1 MTPLKIGFL
10 TPYSGIY
17 PEMSHHVVYGLL
29 MPFVKYN
36 SQGKQLFRI
45 EPEYIKQGGTTAIKE
60 AVQKLIFFDGVDI
73 ISGFVSY
80 MNIPEILPIIEQQN
94 KAALFFDSGE
104 YIPHT
109 PQLSPNIFYNSF
121 QLWQAEFALGHWAHK
136 EFGGKGTIAMGIYD
150 SGYHLHSAFREGTI
164 QAGADAVDFAVLG
177 QPNSGGAAPPFETY
191 VKDFITKMEANTPD
205 YIHAIFCGDEASKF
219 MAHYHASSL
228 RGKVPLLLSSHMA
241 SDEIIDPIIHLD
253 QDVYAA
259 SIWNNQLQNKTN
271 QNFVK
276 TYQTSMGKKPNMFN
290 LLGYEV
296 GLILREMTNSLEK
309 RDWEAVR
316 NTLQKKSI
324 RGPRG
329 SVNFYP
335 KSGFDLPQV
344 VIEKLRI
351 RNSKNTRMI
360 IAQGTGLKYDNQVFD
375 EIHQA
380 HPSGWQN
387 PYFCV

>member
-29 MPFVKYN
+29 MPFIEY
-36 SQGKQLFRI
+36 SQRGKQLFHI
-45 EPEYIKQGGTTAIKE
+45 EPEYVKLGGTAAVKD

-73 ISGFVSY
+73 VSGFPSY
-80 MNIPEILPIIEQQN
+80 VNIPDILPLIEKQ
-94 KAALFFDSGE
+94 KKMAFFFDSGE

-121 QLWQAEFALGHWAHK
+121 QLWQTEYALGQWAHQ
-136 EFGGKGTIAMGIYD
+136 EFGGKGIIAMGIYD
-150 SGYHLHSAFREGTI
+150 SGYHLHSAFQQGAA
-164 QAGADAVDFAVLG
+164 QAGAEAVDIAVLG
-177 QPNSGGAAPPFETY
+177 QPNQGGDVPNIDSYIKE
-191 VKDFITKMEANTPD
+191 FIKKAEASKPD
-205 YIHAIFCGDEASKF
+205 YVHAIFCGDEASKF
-219 MAHYHASSL
+219 IVEYHASSL
-228 RGKVPLLLSSHMA
+228 RGQVPLILSSHMA

-253 QDVYAA
+253 QDVYSA
-259 SIWNNQLQNKTN
+259 SLWNNQMQNSAN
-271 QNFVK
+271 QKFVK
-276 TYQTSMGKKPNMFN
+276 TYMTNMGKKPNMFN
-290 LLGYEV
+290 LLGFEV
-296 GLILREMTNSLEK
+296 GLLFREISNSLEK
-309 RDWEAVR
+309 RDWDAVR

-335 KSGFDLPQV
+335 KSGFDIPSIA
-344 VIEKLRI
+344 IEKLRI

-360 IAQGTGLKYDNQVFD
+360 VGQGEGLKYDNEVFD
-375 EIHQA
+375 RIHQA
-380 HPSGWQN
+380 MPSGWKN